1 VRKIKYLTFFIAV
14 LIGLSCA
21 SNKKINDMK
30 HFINEAVRCTEEF
43 IIQISESVNE
53 NDAVF
58 TIETFTKSI
67 IMLEE
72 KSSVIKKKYPDID
85 LWFDEPPAELENELD
100 KLHIA
105 EKKFKDA
112 LKTDKVRELRK
123 DSKVQSA
130 FMNLINELEKIKFF
144 Q

>member
-1 VRKIKYLTFFIAV
+1 MIRTKFFAIFIAI
-14 LIGLSCA
+14 LIGVSCA
-21 SNKKINDMK
+21 SNKKVNDMK
-30 HFINEAVRCTEEF
+30 EFINETVRCTEVF
-43 IIQISESVNE
+43 IMQISESVNE
-53 NDAVF
+53 GDVISTVEA
-58 TIETFTKSI
+58 FTKSI

-72 KSSVIKKKYPDID
+72 KSGAIKKKYPDID
-85 LWFDEPPAELENELD
+85 LWFDEPPAELAQDLD

-105 EKKFKDA
+105 EKKFEDV

-130 FMNLINELEKIKFF
+130 FKNLINELEKVKFF